1 MSAINSYE
9 NSNNNSDIDD
19 NGDVKVSMNTDS
31 NYEEEQDTVL
41 LLLPCLFSILRLRSP
56 PQW

>member
-41 LLLPCLFSILRLRSP
+41 LLLPCLFSI
-56 PQW
+56 